1 MPTRRPSID
10 HEIQRRLRV
19 LHRTIGTDVERLRI
33 DAAATKAQVA
43 AIAGVDRTFEGRVEA
58 GLANPSLETLTAI
71 AVALGADL
79 TVRFYAGSGPRLTD
93 RHQARMLEAILH
105 RLAPVWAPHLEVLV
119 TRPVRGVVDAVFE
132 RTAER
137 LFVVSEA
144 YSTLTRLEQTIR
156 WTSDKVA
163 SVGSSNLVGPGS
175 DWSASRLLI
184 LRSTAS
190 NREVA
195 RAFEATLRAA
205 YPAQTRAAVRSLAAG
220 DPWPGD
226 SIIWVRIEGESVE
239 LLDGPPRRVS
249 VGR

>member
-19 LHRTIGTDVERLRI
+19 LHRTIGKDVERLRI

-43 AIAGVDRTFEGRVEA
+43 EIAGLDRTFEGRVEA

-79 TVRFYAGSGPRLTD
+79 SVRFYAGSGPRLTD
-93 RHQARMLEAILH
+93 RHQVRMFETILQ

-144 YSTLTRLEQTIR
+144 YSMLTRLEQTIR
-156 WTSDKVA
+156 WSADKAA
-163 SVGSSNLVGPGS
+163 SIGSSDLVGPGP
-175 DWSASRLLI
+175 DWSVSRLLI

-190 NREVA
+190 NRELA
-195 RAFEATLRAA
+195 RQFEATLRAA
-205 YPAQTRAAVRSLAAG
+205 YPAQTRAAVRSLVAG
-220 DPWPGD
+220 DPWPGH

>member
-1 MPTRRPSID
+1 MRTRRPSID

-19 LHRTIGTDVERLRI
+19 LHRSIGTDVERLRT
-33 DAAATKAQVA
+33 DAAATKAHVA
-43 AIAGVDRTFEGRVEA
+43 EIAGVDRTFEGRVEA

-93 RHQARMLEAILH
+93 RHQARMLEAILQ
-105 RLAPVWAPHLEVLV
+105 RLHPVWAPHLEVPV
-119 TRPVRGVVDAVFE
+119 SRPARGVVDAVFE
-132 RTAER
+132 RAAAR

-156 WTSDKVA
+156 WSTDKAA
-163 SVGSSNLVGPGS
+163 SIGSSDLVGPGP
-175 DWSASRLLI
+175 DWSVSRLLI
-184 LRSTAS
+184 VRSTAS
-190 NREVA
+190 NRELA

-205 YPAQTRAAVRSLAAG
+205 YPARTRAAVRSLVAG
-220 DPWPGD
+220 EPWPGD

-249 VGR
+249 LGR